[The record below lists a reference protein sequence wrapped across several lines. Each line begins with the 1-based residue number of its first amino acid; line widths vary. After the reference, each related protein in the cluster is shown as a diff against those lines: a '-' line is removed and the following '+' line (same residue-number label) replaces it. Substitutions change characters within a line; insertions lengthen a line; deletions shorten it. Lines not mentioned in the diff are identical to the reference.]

1 MKVSMTPS
9 PQSTCKGDGLAM
21 PMYAVSPGVVVV
33 SSISQY
39 AGAALEDDDDLDDD
53 DLDDEDRLEL
63 DLELLLS
70 ELEDSELL
78 LGL

>member
-1 MKVSMTPS
+1 
-9 PQSTCKGDGLAM
+9 
-21 PMYAVSPGVVVV
+21 MYAVSPGVVVV

>member
-1 MKVSMTPS
+1 
-9 PQSTCKGDGLAM
+9 M

-53 DLDDEDRLEL
+53 DLDDDDLDDEDRLEL